1 MKRAMTIRVLSAV
14 LALAAFAM
22 TSPSVAKPAPVPA
35 IQWWGTVNPLAAAT
49 CVGFCAPESGIIEQ
63 SKLP

>member
-22 TSPSVAKPAPVPA
+22 TSPSVAKPRPAWVGWALGYPVM
-35 IQWWGTVNPLAAAT
+35 AAGMCIY
-49 CVGFCAPESGIIEQ
+49 CVPEDFARTKQ
-63 SKLP
+63 LP